1 MADDSER
8 LQTLPS
14 SFSSCSSEPE
24 VSFFAGANELS
35 LGLYYLVLNLA
46 NLFLSTLIRK
56 DGQKQFAFNVTEKSN
71 HCLLCSKVTL
81 TLSLPCILF

>member
-1 MADDSER
+1 MADDSGR

-14 SFSSCSSEPE
+14 SYPNCSSEPE

-46 NLFLSTLIRK
+46 NLFFSTFIRK

-71 HCLLCSKVTL
+71 HCLLCSTATL
-81 TLSLPCILF
+81 TLSLTCIIS